1 VVRRD
6 REREGRRGEDDD
18 RATQAAQAAGPA
30 ESTPASAGGKRRRSG
45 SGLYVELPREMKV
58 ELDIVAAILQVPLNA
73 LVGAVLSAHVSRE
86 RTAELE
92 ELVREYRAAGRT
104 G

>member
-1 VVRRD
+1 MAQ
-6 REREGRRGEDDD
+6 GRREPLQPGPGEP
-18 RATQAAQAAGPA
+18 AQAVG

-58 ELDIVAAILQVPLNA
+58 ELDIVAAMLQVPLNA

-86 RTAELE
+86 RIAELE
-92 ELVREYRAAGRT
+92 RLVREYRGEGRT
-104 G
+104 DD